1 MNLLKESKHPIGMY
15 EYQVRGWLAW
25 HHPIALS
32 MMATYFM
39 QSERLLYQNQLPLL
53 SSNDIR
59 AALLRTY
66 ASDAISDEQFMQ
78 ILKKTS
84 TKKKRH

>member
-1 MNLLKESKHPIGMY
+1 
-15 EYQVRGWLAW
+15 
-25 HHPIALS
+25 
-32 MMATYFM
+32 M

-53 SSNDIR
+53 ACNDIR

-78 ILKKTS
+78 ILKKRHQRR
-84 TKKKRH
+84 KKDIDLNFEKINQLNLVK

>member
-1 MNLLKESKHPIGMY
+1 MY

-32 MMATYFM
+32 MMATCFM
-39 QSERLLYQNQLPLL
+39 KSERLLYQNQLPLL
-53 SSNDIR
+53 SCNDIR
-59 AALLRTY
+59 ATLLQTY

-78 ILKKTS
+78 ILKKRHQRR
-84 TKKKRH
+84 KKTFI